1 VNNSPPIAGGIVAD
15 SDLTDVSDFNRRN
28 IEEFR
33 ANHGRI
39 GGQFEGA
46 PVLLLHSTGARSGEE
61 RVSPMM
67 YLPDGDRYLV
77 FASAAGADRN
87 PAWYW
92 NLVANPDASIE
103 VGDEHLDV
111 RAVELTGAERD
122 EKYAEQAKRYP
133 GFAEYERR
141 TTRTIP
147 VLALLPTGQHRG

>member
-1 VNNSPPIAGGIVAD
+1 MTDAD
-15 SDLTDVSDFNRRN
+15 DFNRRN

-33 ANHGRI
+33 ANHGRL

-61 RVSPMM
+61 RVNPMM
-67 YLPDGDRYLV
+67 YLADGDRYLV
-77 FASAAGADRN
+77 FASAAGADSN

-92 NLVANPDASIE
+92 NLRAHPDASIE
-103 VGDEHLDV
+103 VGDEHVDV

-122 EKYAEQAKRYP
+122 EKYAVQARRYP
-133 GFAEYERR
+133 GFAGYQEK

-147 VLALLPTGQHRG
+147 VVALVPAQRPAG